1 MPNCFRWHESSGG
14 VLGQDVNPGA
24 YVQACCKKGF
34 PVWVKGL
41 DRAPGQKPTA
51 KGLGFR
57 V

>member
-1 MPNCFRWHESSGG
+1 MPNCSLWHESSGG

-34 PVWVKGL
+34 PVWVTGL
-41 DRAPGQKPTA
+41 DRAPGQN
-51 KGLGFR
+51 LLQR